1 MKKTI
6 ALLTLITMSFTL
18 QARAVFYKEI
28 NCHTN
33 RMAKGIKVTP
43 SGVNFYEKS
52 FARELASVPSREQA
66 MNEGSVTRSFNFEGH
81 KYTLHVENVDQ
92 FSDIEDYL
100 TISDSKGHEILYPVT
115 CSKI

>member
-6 ALLTLITMSFTL
+6 IITLAIITSFSL

-28 NCHTN
+28 NCQTN

-43 SGVNFYEKS
+43 DTVNFFERDFK
-52 FARELASVPSREQA
+52 RELASVPSREQA
-66 MNEGSVTRSFNFEGH
+66 MTQGSVTRSFNFEGH
-81 KYTLHVENVDQ
+81 KYTLHVENVES
-92 FSDIEDYL
+92 FSDVEDYL
-100 TISDSKGHEILYPVT
+100 TISDQKGHEILYPVT